1 MIYVRT
7 LKEWCSV
14 VLFVVFFLLILLT
27 DAKKRK
33 ALLQYSKFLKVIGGE
48 TNSFL
53 GNLLSPEA
61 PSAKAAE
68 VLFEVLKEH
77 LKHGQF

>member
-1 MIYVRT
+1 M
-7 LKEWCSV
+7 
-14 VLFVVFFLLILLT
+14 LFFFCLFVFFLLILLI

-48 TNSFL
+48 TNSLL

-68 VLFEVLKEH
+68 VLFEVLFKRTPETRPI
-77 LKHGQF
+77 LIAER